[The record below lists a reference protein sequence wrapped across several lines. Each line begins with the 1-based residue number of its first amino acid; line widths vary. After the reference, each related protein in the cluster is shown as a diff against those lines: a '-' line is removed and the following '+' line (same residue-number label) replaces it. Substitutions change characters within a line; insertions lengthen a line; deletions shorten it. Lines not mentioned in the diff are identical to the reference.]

1 MGLLSLILGIF
12 GIIVWAGV
20 IVVQRYIIDKQK
32 IIIDHYKKHPL
43 LHSEDARVM
52 IEFCLEVIKENAV
65 RYGDFEKAAKCRD
78 LLSQLKEQSTNQNQP
93 K

>member
-1 MGLLSLILGIF
+1 MEILDFISNIVSIMLVVVLII
-12 GIIVWAGV
+12 
-20 IVVQRYIIDKQK
+20 QQKNIDKQK
-32 IIIDHYKKHPL
+32 IIIEHYKEHPL

-78 LLSQLKEQSTNQNQP
+78 LITKLQEQSTNKQP
-93 K
+93 